1 MTAEAPPGDSDVLRR
16 ALRDMVAL
24 SVLPALWDQFAPRQ
38 LAESLVQVLQKT
50 LQLPLVYVR
59 LEVSPTGEVEEVATA
74 PRPCGR
80 SETADIGRALA
91 GVLAAG
97 STDTPI
103 SVPNPA
109 GSGTV
114 RCVRVPIAWRS
125 GRWTMVA
132 AGSEPTFPTLEERI
146 LLGAAAN
153 HAAVALE
160 RATTFRS
167 LRESG
172 QRAEIAN
179 RDKDEF
185 LAHVSHEI
193 RTPMSAIL
201 GLTDLVLDSPLS
213 EQQRE
218 WLGAVKSAGGH
229 LLEIITSLLEFSKVN
244 AGKIELEVAEFSLR
258 EQIAMIARA
267 MVDRAHKKALELV
280 VDVDDSLPDRLLGDA
295 GRLRQILINLL
306 ENAIKFTA
314 AGEVVLRVSLD
325 GAERVG
331 DDLVLR
337 FVVTDTGIGIPAHQH
352 QLIFDA
358 FAQADS
364 STTRRYGGTGLGLT
378 IAAKLAALMHGQIG
392 VRSEPGAGSSFTLTA
407 GFRAHGKA
415 SVPVSSRWPGV
426 RLLVVGRADGTGSG
440 LLRRWLDDW
449 QLHVDVVHDG
459 VSATRALLRSAPAQS
474 YRLALVDGE
483 APGARGV
490 ADGSRTRK
498 ASADSSSFRLL
509 VLDPGERPDSRVSEV
524 RLRKPL
530 IKEDLRL
537 AIQRL
542 LDPPSPQGGT
552 ERVAQPEVRSP
563 SAFALRVLVCEDDQV
578 NAILIEELVRRRGH
592 HAHVVDNGNDVLSSL
607 DAESYDLLFLDLHM
621 PGLDGFQVV
630 REIRAREQ
638 LRGGHLPVVALTA
651 LSRDRDRERCLAAG
665 MDGFLTKPI
674 HGGDFSAAIA
684 RFFPEAVWPE
694 RSSLP

>member
-1 MTAEAPPGDSDVLRR
+1 MPGAPTGDSEVLRR

-59 LEVSPTGEVEEVATA
+59 LAVSPTGEVEEVATT
-74 PRPCGR
+74 RRLCSR
-80 SETADIGRALA
+80 SEAADVGHALA
-91 GVLAAG
+91 SVLAAG
-97 STDTPI
+97 ATDTPI
-103 SVPNPA
+103 SVPNPLGA
-109 GSGTV
+109 GTV
-114 RCVRVPIAWRS
+114 RCVCVPIAWRG
-125 GRWTMVA
+125 GRWMMVA
-132 AGSEPTFPTLEERI
+132 GGSEPTFPTLEERI

-172 QRAEIAN
+172 QRAELAN

-213 EQQRE
+213 KQQRE
-218 WLGAVKSAGGH
+218 WLGAVKSAGVH
-229 LLEIITSLLEFSKVN
+229 LLEIINSLLEFSKVN
-244 AGKIELEVAEFSLR
+244 ADKIELEVGGFSLR
-258 EQIAMIARA
+258 EQITMIARA
-267 MVDRAHKKALELV
+267 MADRAHKKALELV
-280 VDVDDSLPDRLLGDA
+280 IDVDDSLPDRLIGDA

-306 ENAIKFTA
+306 ENAIKFTS
-314 AGEVVLRVSLD
+314 AGEVVLRVSSAGD
-325 GAERVG
+325 EQAG
-331 DDLVLR
+331 DDLLLR
-337 FVVTDTGIGIPAHQH
+337 FVVTDTGIGIPEHQH
-352 QLIFDA
+352 QLIFEA
-358 FAQADS
+358 FAQGDS

-378 IAAKLAALMHGQIG
+378 IAAKLAALMHGQIS
-392 VRSEPGAGSSFTLTA
+392 VSSEPGTGSVFTLTA
-407 GFRAHGKA
+407 RFRPHP
-415 SVPVSSRWPGV
+415 SVGIPLDSQWPGV
-426 RLLVVGRADGTGSG
+426 RVLVVACAGGTGG
-440 LLRRWLDDW
+440 VLLERWLADW
-449 QLHVDVVHDG
+449 QLQVDVVHDG
-459 VSATRALLRSAPAQS
+459 FSATQTLMRSAPARS

-490 ADGSRTRK
+490 PNGSRATQ
-498 ASADSSSFRLL
+498 ASAAPSSVRLL
-509 VLDPGERPDSRVSEV
+509 LLDPRDRPDSEAPEV

-537 AIQRL
+537 AIERL
-542 LDPPSPQGGT
+542 LEPPSP
-552 ERVAQPEVRSP
+552 ESRAELVAPREVHS
-563 SAFALRVLVCEDDQV
+563 SNAFALRVLVCEDDQV

-592 HAHVVDNGNDVLSSL
+592 HAHVVENGNDVLSRL
-607 DAESYDLLFLDLHM
+607 DAEDYDLLFLDLHM
-621 PGLDGFQVV
+621 PGLDGFQVI

-638 LRGGHLPVVALTA
+638 IRSGHLPVIALTA
-651 LSRDRDRERCLAAG
+651 LSRERDRERCLAAG

-674 HGGDFSAAIA
+674 NSVEFSASIA

-694 RSSLP
+694 RAAPT

>member
-1 MTAEAPPGDSDVLRR
+1 VTSGEPPGDSDVLRR

-24 SVLPALWDQFAPRQ
+24 SVLPALWDQFEPRQ
-38 LAESLVQVLQKT
+38 LAESLVQVLQRT

-59 LEVSPTGEVEEVATA
+59 LEVSPTGEVEEVASTQGLCA
-74 PRPCGR
+74 R
-80 SETADIGRALA
+80 SEAAGIGHALA
-91 GVLAAG
+91 SVLATG
-97 STDTPI
+97 STDTPV
-103 SVPNPA
+103 SVSNPA
-109 GSGTV
+109 GGGDL

-125 GRWTMVA
+125 GRWVMVA
-132 AGSEPTFPTLEERI
+132 GGSKQTFPTLEERI

-172 QRAEIAN
+172 QRAELAN

-213 EQQRE
+213 GQQRE
-218 WLGAVKSAGGH
+218 WLGAVKSAGAH
-229 LLEIITSLLEFSKVN
+229 LLEIINSLLEFSKVS
-244 AGKIELEVAEFSLR
+244 ADKIELEVGEFALR

-267 MVDRAHKKALELV
+267 MAERAHKKALELV
-280 VDVDDSLPDRLLGDA
+280 VDVDDKLPDHLLGDA

-325 GAERVG
+325 GAERPG
-331 DDLVLR
+331 DDLMLR
-337 FVVTDTGIGIPAHQH
+337 FAVTDTGIGIPAHQH
-352 QLIFDA
+352 QLIFEA

-378 IAAKLAALMHGQIG
+378 IAAKLAALMHGRIG
-392 VRSEPGAGSSFTLTA
+392 VTSEPGVGSTFTLTA
-407 GFRAHGKA
+407 RFRPHASA
-415 SVPVSSRWPGV
+415 SVPVGSQWPGV
-426 RLLVVGRADGTGSG
+426 RVLVVARANGTSG
-440 LLRRWLDDW
+440 ALLERWLDDW
-449 QLHVDVVHDG
+449 QLQVDVVHDG
-459 VSATRALLRSAPAQS
+459 LSATRTLIQNATAQS

-483 APGARGV
+483 APGALAVPG
-490 ADGSRTRK
+490 GSRTRQ
-498 ASADSSSFRLL
+498 ASADTSSVRLL
-509 VLDPGERPDSRVSEV
+509 LLDPRERPGSKVAEV
-524 RLRKPL
+524 QLRKPL
-530 IKEDLRL
+530 IKEELRL
-537 AIQRL
+537 AIGRL
-542 LDPPSPQGGT
+542 LDPPSPENRT
-552 ERVAQPEVRSP
+552 EVPPRSEARSS

-592 HAHVVDNGNDVLSSL
+592 HAYLVDNGNDVLTRL
-607 DAESYDLLFLDLHM
+607 EAEDYDLLFLDLHM
-621 PGLDGFQVV
+621 PGLDGFQVI

-638 LRGGHLPVVALTA
+638 IRGGRLPVIALTA

-674 HGGDFSAAIA
+674 NNGEFSASIA
-684 RFFPEAVWPE
+684 RFFPATVWPA
-694 RSSLP
+694 SPP

>member
-1 MTAEAPPGDSDVLRR
+1 MTPGESPGDSEVLRR

-24 SVLPALWDQFAPRQ
+24 SVLPALWDKFAPRQ

-50 LQLPLVYVR
+50 LQLPLIYVR
-59 LEVSPTGEVEEVATA
+59 LEVSPTGEVEEVATTR
-74 PRPCGR
+74 RPCAR
-80 SETADIGRALA
+80 NEAADVGHALA
-91 GVLAAG
+91 SVLSAG

-103 SVPNPA
+103 SVPNPV
-109 GSGTV
+109 GSGSLL
-114 RCVRVPIAWRS
+114 CVRVPIAWRT
-125 GRWTMVA
+125 GRWLMVA
-132 AGSEPTFPTLEERI
+132 GASEQTFPTLEQRI

-153 HAAVALE
+153 HAAVALD

-172 QRAEIAN
+172 QRAELAN

-185 LAHVSHEI
+185 LAHVSHEL

-229 LLEIITSLLEFSKVN
+229 LLSIVNSLLEFSKVN
-244 AGKIELEVAEFSLR
+244 ADKIELEVGEFALR
-258 EQIAMIARA
+258 EQITMIARA
-267 MVDRAHKKALELV
+267 MGDRAHKKALDLV
-280 VDVDDSLPDRLLGDA
+280 IDIDDGLPDRLLGDA

-325 GAERVG
+325 GAEGPG
-331 DDLVLR
+331 DDLGLR

-352 QLIFDA
+352 QLIFEA

-378 IAAKLAALMHGQIG
+378 IAAKLAALMHGQIS
-392 VRSEPGAGSSFTLTA
+392 VNSEPAVGSIFTLTA
-407 GFRAHGKA
+407 RFRRHA
-415 SVPVSSRWPGV
+415 SAGVPLDSHWPDV
-426 RLLVVGRADGTGSG
+426 RVLVVAPASGTSG
-440 LLRRWLDDW
+440 VLLKRWLDDW
-449 QLHVDVVHDG
+449 QLRVDVVHDG
-459 VSATRALLRSAPAQS
+459 VSATRTLMRNAPPQG
-474 YRLALVDGE
+474 YRLALVDGA
-483 APGARGV
+483 APGALGV
-490 ADGSRTRK
+490 PDASRSRE
-498 ASADSSSFRLL
+498 ASAVSSSLRLL
-509 VLDPGERPDSRVSEV
+509 LLDPRERAGSDRVEL

-542 LDPPSPQGGT
+542 LDPPSPESRT
-552 ERVAQPEVRSP
+552 ELVAQPDVRSS

-592 HAHVVDNGNDVLSSL
+592 HAHVVGNGNDVLRRL
-607 DAESYDLLFLDLHM
+607 EAEDYDLVFLDLHM
-621 PGLDGFQVV
+621 PGLDGFQVIGEV
-630 REIRAREQ
+630 RAREQ
-638 LRGGHLPVVALTA
+638 VRGGHLPVIALTA

-674 HGGDFSAAIA
+674 HSGEFSASIA

-694 RSSLP
+694 RAPPA

>member
-1 MTAEAPPGDSDVLRR
+1 LTVGAQSDDSEALRR

-24 SVLPALWDQFAPRQ
+24 SVLPALWDQFEPRQ

-59 LEVSPTGEVEEVATA
+59 LAELPTGEVEEVATTRQLCA
-74 PRPCGR
+74 R
-80 SETADIGRALA
+80 SEAADVGRALSS
-91 GVLAAG
+91 VLAAG
-97 STDTPI
+97 STDTPL
-103 SVPNPA
+103 SVPNPV
-109 GSGTV
+109 GLGDL
-114 RCVRVPIAWRS
+114 RCVRVPIAWPN
-125 GRWTMVA
+125 GRWMMVA
-132 AGSEPTFPTLEERI
+132 GGSEPTFPTLEERI

-153 HAAVALE
+153 HAAVALK
-160 RATTFRS
+160 RATTFRF

-172 QRAEIAN
+172 QRAELAN
-179 RDKDEF
+179 REKDEF

-213 EQQRE
+213 GQQRE

-229 LLEIITSLLEFSKVN
+229 LLEVINSLLDFSK
-244 AGKIELEVAEFSLR
+244 ASADKIDLEVSEFALR
-258 EQIAMIARA
+258 DQITMIARA
-267 MVDRAHKKALELV
+267 MADRAQKKALELV
-280 VDVDDSLPDRLLGDA
+280 VDVDDEVPDRLSGDA

-325 GAERVG
+325 RAEREAEEPT
-331 DDLVLR
+331 LR
-337 FVVTDTGIGIPAHQH
+337 FVVADTGIGIPAHQH
-352 QLIFDA
+352 LLIFEA

-378 IAAKLAALMHGQIG
+378 IAVKLASLMNGRIS
-392 VRSEPGAGSSFTLTA
+392 VESEPGVGSAFTLTA
-407 GFRAHGKA
+407 RFRSRADA
-415 SVPVSSRWPGV
+415 DAAVDLQWPSVRV
-426 RLLVVGRADGTGSG
+426 LVVTRADGTTGA
-440 LLRRWLDDW
+440 LVQRWLAKW

-459 VSATRALLRSAPAQS
+459 FSATRMLMQCASGQA

-483 APGARGV
+483 APGAHG
-490 ADGSRTRK
+490 APNGPPTRQ
-498 ASADSSSFRLL
+498 ALAEASSFRLIL
-509 VLDPGERPDSRVSEV
+509 LGPRGGRTSESTEV

-530 IKEDLRL
+530 IQDDLRL
-537 AIQRL
+537 AIRRL
-542 LDPPSPQGGT
+542 LDPRPPEGPAGLVA
-552 ERVAQPEVRSP
+552 ERDVHSP
-563 SAFALRVLVCEDDQV
+563 SAFVLRVLVCEDDQV

-592 HAHVVDNGNDVLSSL
+592 RAYVVGNGDDVLSRL
-607 DAESYDLLFLDLHM
+607 AAEDFDLLFLDLHM

-638 LRGGHLPVVALTA
+638 IRGGHLPVIALTA

-665 MDGFLTKPI
+665 MDAFVTKPI
-674 HGGDFSAAIA
+674 DNAEFSASIA
-684 RFFPEAVWPE
+684 RFFPTAVWPE
-694 RSSLP
+694 RPAPL